1 MLNAD
6 FPTFAHITTA
16 TTTQVVSRPC
26 TLISIIFNKPV
37 ASSTVKLI
45 DNTSGSTVNIG
56 TITNT
61 TDVKPYM
68 LFYGVHLTT
77 GLRIIT
83 DQADD
88 ITVVYQ

>member
-1 MLNAD
+1 MLSGE
-6 FPTFAHITTA
+6 FPTFTRISSA
-16 TTTQVVSRPC
+16 TTTQVVSRAC

-45 DNTSGSTVNIG
+45 DNTAGSTVNIG

-68 LFYGVHLTT
+68 LFYGMHLTA

-83 DQADD
+83 DSADD
-88 ITVVYQ
+88 ITVVWE